1 MPGLCEGHV
10 TQRTVTGRGSDT
22 EMGAAV
28 GCGDMWTLETHEPV
42 VKYYILAVSNSI
54 KMSRVSTSYYITM

>member
-28 GCGDMWTLETHEPV
+28 GGDVWTLETHEPGI
-42 VKYYILAVSNSI
+42 KYILAVSSSI
-54 KMSRVSTSYYITM
+54 KMSSVSTSYYVTM